1 MSGPEATTHPG
12 TARIDR
18 WLFAVRL
25 FRSRALA
32 AQAVSGGR
40 VHVNGERVKPARELR
55 IGDRLTLT
63 RGALEFACEVRA
75 LPARRGPAAAAQAAY
90 AETAD
95 SQARRAEFAARLKV
109 AAALTPRPRER
120 PDKHARAQLRRLR
133 GRI

>member
-1 MSGPEATTHPG
+1 MPEPGASASPG

-25 FRSRALA
+25 FGSRTLA
-32 AQAVSGGR
+32 AQAVGGGR
-40 VHVNGERVKPARELR
+40 VHINGERVKPAHVVRP
-55 IGDRLTLT
+55 GDEVSFV
-63 RGALEFACEVRA
+63 RGTVEFACQVVS
-75 LPARRGPAAAAQAAY
+75 LPARRGPAREAARAY
-90 AETAD
+90 AETAA
-95 SQARRAEFAARLKV
+95 SQRRREEFSARMKV